1 MQNNVNI
8 DKEALLSIIS
18 NNLDNYMAGTEAV
31 GRSKS
36 NAAIRKAN
44 EIINDVNVS
53 TKEIQANT
61 LKMTAALLDGLDP
74 SKSKIS
80 TQNGSFNEIDNSR
93 SLLTL
98 EGKTKNNNNIMDI
111 IKEKVNRTNR
121 ELMLNAPGGIYKH
134 IVMCRRNVFM
144 NNRFPLL
151 KKSNRLF
158 VDDMNNGSF
167 RGSKS
172 RPIPFK
178 VFDSN
183 GSQIKDLMELKKINE
198 ILNPSSQS
206 SLSQDKVSFNDIQT
220 ETDCLFR
227 QDGIAMILVKANKDI
242 CKEVYIKYILSQKK
256 KRDIQEIKA
265 KIATESVLKVL
276 DPKEFYKVGCESELE
291 YNSTLDE
298 QLFKQYESKVP
309 SSAYGYVD
317 EYYLQTPDGNKT
329 RISTLDKFEIE
340 LGLESF
346 EEFATR
352 YLQGGCNEIM
362 SCPTALSKN
371 GMYFSVGIGQIPSEY
386 AAPILNEMFN
396 RSMNSK
402 ISVGIESCNTKT
414 DKLSNY
420 LTEDERNTLLNSS
433 FSDIYNIHIPDSG
446 LDGPSDIPNYIGTES
461 LLLTEGRDNLESIYL
476 KTLRME
482 SIDDSILEGT
492 ECVTNLTELKDLM
505 TANNNIIAGLE
516 SKLAEFTSDMTPGLE
531 TGAAPGM
538 STYGFPTSADPY
550 YNTHGQTGKHKVITK
565 QLEKE
570 ISEKSALFNK
580 LEKTFGSVLGETTIT
595 LDGTRCVPVFG
606 GNRFLGVFNTEYT
619 HQDVSYLVTMRTV
632 LGNPVSFSS
641 NMDMLD
647 LNREEYEEIIGRLIF
662 SDTIKPII
670 EKNMS
675 TKFIKDNSEIIHTLQ
690 QLLEENEISNQMA
703 YSDLTRFSMYN
714 LAKVTFIPASEIILK
729 RNGISGMGESLYEN
743 VTIPAM
749 AYIIINECILSYY
762 LVDAKGISFLVVP
775 KGMNPDSNT
784 YGQSTIEDVIR
795 SINVTRSDMND
806 LGAYNFGLTHKIVT
820 LYKDPDLAQSD
831 IQVQSL
837 QYPDFNIDQAF
848 ISTLEQM
855 ATGGVGYNSALY
867 TSKDGSSVELA
878 KKLYEMNDTE
888 ALEILKYQQ
897 FKQKPDSQL
906 ATRMLRLRGGE
917 KYKNYV
923 VVWEAPDIN
932 RGNRSKGTEALKE
945 IKESLDT
952 QVDIISTIYKG
963 NKDVNSSMEA
973 IKLRIIANM
982 KIPDLS
988 VQDIEQIVQDGIR
1001 DTKTAKSTEVQEQV
1015 NDTTNL
1021 NNEYEEENEDL
1032 FGSEE
1037 L

>member
-1 MQNNVNI
+1 MQNI
-8 DKEALLSIIS
+8 TRDEI
-18 NNLDNYMAGTEAV
+18 LDTIANQLDSYMAGVEAANT
-31 GRSKS
+31 KS
-36 NAAIRKAN
+36 NAAIRKATD
-44 EIINDVNVS
+44 IINDVNVS
-53 TKEIQANT
+53 TKEIRAST
-61 LKMTAALLDGLDP
+61 LKTTAALLDGLDP
-74 SKSKIS
+74 SKNKIN
-80 TQNGSFNEIDNSR
+80 TQNTGTYNDINNSR

-98 EGKTKNNNNIMDI
+98 EGKTKANNNIMDL
-111 IKEKVNRTNR
+111 IKEKVNKTNR

-167 RGSKS
+167 RGSKT
-172 RPIPFK
+172 RAIPFK
-178 VFDSN
+178 IFDAN

-206 SLSQDKVSFNDIQT
+206 SLTQDKVSFNDIQT

-227 QDGIAMILVKANKDI
+227 QDGIAMIQVKANKDI
-242 CKEVYIKYILSQKK
+242 CKEVYIKYVLSQKK

-265 KIATESVLKVL
+265 KIATESSLRIL
-276 DPKEFYKVGCESELE
+276 DPKLFYNAGLESDIE
-291 YNSTLDE
+291 YNSILDDE
-298 QLFKQYESKVP
+298 TFKKYENKVP
-309 SSAYGYVD
+309 ESAYGYVD
-317 EYYLQTPDGNKT
+317 EYYLTTPDGNRSK
-329 RISTLDKFEIE
+329 ISTFDKYEIE
-340 LGLESF
+340 LGFETF

-362 SCPTALSKN
+362 SCPTPLSKN
-371 GMYFSVGIGQIPSEY
+371 GMYFSIGIGQIPTEY
-386 AAPILNEMFN
+386 ATPILNELFN
-396 RSMNSK
+396 KSMSSK
-402 ISVGIESCNTKT
+402 VSVGIESCNTKT
-414 DKLSNY
+414 DRLSQY
-420 LTEDERNTLLNSS
+420 LTEEERNVLLNST

-446 LDGPSDIPNYIGTES
+446 IDDTTDVPNYVGTES
-461 LLLTEGRDNLESIYL
+461 LLLTEGRDTLESIYL

-482 SIDDSILEGT
+482 SIDESISSGT
-492 ECVTNLTELKDLM
+492 ECITDLNELREM
-505 TANNNIIAGLE
+505 ISANNNIIAGLE
-516 SKLAEFTSDMTPGLE
+516 SKLAEFTADMTPGLE

-538 STYGFPTSADPY
+538 NTHVFPTSADPY
-550 YNTHGQTGKHKVITK
+550 YNTHGHTGKHKAITK

-570 ISEKSALFNK
+570 ISEKTALFNK
-580 LEKTFGSVLGETTIT
+580 LDKMFGSVLGETTII

-606 GNRFLGVFNTEYT
+606 GSRFLGVFNTEYT
-619 HQDVSYLVTMRTV
+619 HQDVSYLITMRTV

-690 QLLEENEISNQMA
+690 KLLEENEISNQMA

-729 RNGISGMGESLYEN
+729 RNGIEGMGESLYEN

-775 KGMNPDSNT
+775 KGMNPDSNV

-820 LYKDPDLAQSD
+820 LYKDPDSAQSD
-831 IQVQSL
+831 IQL
-837 QYPDFNIDQAF
+837 QTVTYPDFNIDQAF
-848 ISTLEQM
+848 ISTLEQT

-923 VVWEAPDIN
+923 VIWEAPDIN
-932 RGNRSKGTEALKE
+932 RGNRTKGTEVLKE
-945 IKESLDT
+945 IKELLDT

-963 NKDVNSSMEA
+963 NKDVAMSMEA
-973 IKLRIIANM
+973 IKLRILDNM

-988 VQDIEQIVQDGIR
+988 VQDIKQIVEDGIR

-1032 FGSEE
+1032 FGDNEF
-1037 L
+1037 